1 MQSPVIPRL
10 LFVLTFLTA
19 ALLLLL
25 VILSPL
31 VHNGDVRP
39 HGWSRVLA
47 LFGHDA
53 TLRRTALAS
62 SLGLVVTALIFFR
75 RTGAAPAEPRT
86 SSTSR
91 LPPPSNVAGA

>member
-1 MQSPVIPRL
+1 MQTPVRPRL
-10 LFVLTFLTA
+10 LFALTVLAA

-25 VILSPL
+25 VILAPL
-31 VHNGDVRP
+31 VHNEAVRP

-53 TLRRTALAS
+53 TLRRTTLAS

-86 SSTSR
+86 SRTSR
-91 LPPPSNVAGA
+91 PPPPSNVAGA